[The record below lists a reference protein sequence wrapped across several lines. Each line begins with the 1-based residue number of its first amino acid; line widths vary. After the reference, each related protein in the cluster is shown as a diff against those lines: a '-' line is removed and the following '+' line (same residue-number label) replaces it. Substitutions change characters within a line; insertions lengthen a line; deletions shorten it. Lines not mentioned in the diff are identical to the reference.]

1 MSGVEEQ
8 RGECREWGV
17 EDQRGECCEWR
28 VEEQREECRK
38 CGVEEQRG
46 GRSNVVYCFIA
57 EYVFSPIFHEN
68 TLSGT
73 DLIQYCAFWS
83 ETLDAW
89 SQMSIGPIFCA

>member
-1 MSGVEEQ
+1 VCDRRVEEHRGECREWGVEEVAVSGVEEQ

-57 EYVFSPIFHEN
+57 EYVFSPIFH
-68 TLSGT
+68 
-73 DLIQYCAFWS
+73 
-83 ETLDAW
+83 
-89 SQMSIGPIFCA
+89 